1 MGVGGPTGAPS
12 SELGPP
18 PAAPGETSD
27 QAAVAEL
34 WSPLRGQRLF
44 PLRVLG
50 TLAAVLAPGN
60 ASPPATKREETIRIR
75 NGEEA

>member
-34 WSPLRGQRLF
+34 WSPLRGQRL
-44 PLRVLG
+44 
-50 TLAAVLAPGN
+50 T
-60 ASPPATKREETIRIR
+60 ATR
-75 NGEEA
+75 